1 MIFHKNK
8 FPRRVNS
15 DLFTHLHSLKIII
28 IIITIIII
36 IITIIITTIIIII
49 MIMIIIIT
57 IIIIINKISHW
68 FKTLFAFV

>member
-28 IIITIIII
+28 IIIII

>member
-28 IIITIIII
+28 III
-36 IITIIITTIIIII
+36 ITIIITTIIIIII